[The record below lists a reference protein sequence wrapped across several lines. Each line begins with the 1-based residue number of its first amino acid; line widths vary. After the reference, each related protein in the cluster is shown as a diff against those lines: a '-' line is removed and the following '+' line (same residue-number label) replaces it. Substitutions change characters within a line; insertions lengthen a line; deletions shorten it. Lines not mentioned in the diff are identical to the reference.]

1 MTAKVCP
8 CLSGLPYDECC
19 GVFHRGDGTAPT
31 AERLMR
37 SRYSAFAVGD
47 TDYLLATWHPSTRP
61 ATLEL
66 DPELRWYGL
75 TIVRRENGGLLDNR
89 GIVEFDASYRSP
101 DGPGVQHG
109 VSSFVRDKGAWFYL
123 TEV

>member
-1 MTAKVCP
+1 MVVAACP

-19 GVFHRGDGTAPT
+19 GMFHRGDAAAPT

-37 SRYSAFAVGD
+37 SRYSAFVVGD
-47 TDYLLATWHPSTRP
+47 VDYLLATWHPSTRQ
-61 ATLEL
+61 AMLEL
-66 DPELRWYGL
+66 DPEVRWYRL
-75 TIVRRENGGLLDNR
+75 AIVRREKGGLLENR

-109 VSSFVRDKGAWFYL
+109 VSSFVRETGSWFYL
-123 TEV
+123 DEI